1 MLHEGARGRTSS
13 VPLCLLGAGV
23 IFALCEAVYGLAWRW
38 YHPPL
43 YYVLVAGLT
52 IGASAV
58 LAALGTL
65 VRSQAS
71 TALAVWAAVM
81 AGLSHALTPDHG
93 LSTGE
98 LTCFAATV
106 FLAGL
111 LASRIEPVRRTS
123 PSTLALAAG
132 GGLVLALL
140 RGEGAA
146 SLAGL
151 GGLPLELGGALATAV
166 LFGAVFAGLPLLL
179 ARLERRVPAGW
190 GRAMVLLLLVG
201 HSALPL
207 LEAPDGR
214 RRLPG
219 PDDLLAGGATDRAPH
234 VFLLVLDTVRA
245 DHLSV
250 YGYERDTTPE
260 LARWIQ
266 RRGNSLVYEQAYANG
281 AWTVPS
287 HATLFTGLLPNEH
300 GVHFDLRGNVR
311 FLFGLRDETPTLA
324 EGMAGAGYATLGTF
338 SNNWLRTVHGMRRGF
353 DRYFLSPNF
362 EPLPFAGEVLRQ
374 LLVPGLAAEAAKGGA
389 RASDVN
395 RTLLSMIGP
404 WSQGEKPLFV
414 FGNYGDAHGPYAP
427 PPGFRGRFQEPAV
440 RERVRHLSKELTSEE
455 LEVLEARYDEEILY
469 LDFELGRFFER
480 LDELGIL
487 DDSWV
492 FVTSDHGEAFGEH
505 GILEH
510 GTTLYNEVTR
520 IPLVVFPPE
529 GETLPADGMAVSLV
543 DVARTIAAIGGFE
556 LDGPGRDLRRE
567 SPGEPAVALE
577 FYGDAEKAKRH
588 GDPARYASRAVLWEN
603 YKLIE
608 IEGELHLFDVQ
619 RDPGE
624 QVDLI
629 DRMESVAERMEAMLP
644 RYNRMPNAVEGTQPD
659 PEATSRLQGLGYL
672 GGDP

>member
-1 MLHEGARGRTSS
+1 MRNSS
-13 VPLCLLGAGV
+13 VLLCLLGAGV
-23 IFALCEAVYGLAWRW
+23 TFALCEAVYGLAWRW
-38 YHPPL
+38 YHGPL
-43 YYVLVAGLT
+43 YYVLIAGLT
-52 IGASAV
+52 MSASAV
-58 LAALGTL
+58 LAGVGTL
-65 VRSQAS
+65 MRSPVPL
-71 TALAVWAAVM
+71 ALALWAAVM
-81 AGLSHALTPDHG
+81 AGLSHALTPDRG
-93 LSTGE
+93 LSPVE
-98 LTCFAATV
+98 LTSYAASV
-106 FLAGL
+106 FLAGVV
-111 LASRIEPVRRTS
+111 ASRVDAVRRAS
-123 PSTLALAAG
+123 PSMLALAAG

-146 SLAGL
+146 SLARL
-151 GGLPLELGGALATAV
+151 GVLPWDLGEALATAV
-166 LFGAVFAGLPLLL
+166 LFGAVFAGLPALQKRFEWRVAAVWGNAVALILL
-179 ARLERRVPAGW
+179 A
-190 GRAMVLLLLVG
+190 G

-207 LEAPDGR
+207 LETPDGR
-214 RRLPG
+214 KRLPG
-219 PDDLLAGGATDRAPH
+219 PDDLRAGEVPARAPH
-234 VFLLVLDTVRA
+234 VILLVLDTVRA

-250 YGYERDTTPE
+250 YGYERNTTPE
-260 LARWIQ
+260 LARWID
-266 RRGNSLVYEQAYANG
+266 RRENSVVYEQAYANG

-311 FLFGLRDETPTLA
+311 FLFGLREETRTLA

-362 EPLPFAGEVLRQ
+362 EPLPFAGETLRQ
-374 LLVPGLAAEAAKGGA
+374 LLVPGLASEAAKGGA

-404 WSQGEKPLFV
+404 WSLGEKPLFV

-427 PPGFRGRFQEPAV
+427 PPGFRGRFQEPGV
-440 RERVRHLSKELTSEE
+440 RERAQHLSKELTGEE

-469 LDFELGRFFER
+469 LDSELGRFFER

-492 FVTSDHGEAFGEH
+492 FITSDHGEAFGEH

-520 IPLVVFPPE
+520 IPLIVFPPA
-529 GETLPADGMAVSLV
+529 GETLPIDGKAVSLV
-543 DVARTIAAIGGFE
+543 DVARTVAAIAGFVLE
-556 LDGPGRDLRRE
+556 GPGRDLRQERR
-567 SPGEPAVALE
+567 GEPSVALE

-588 GDPARYASRAVLWEN
+588 GDPARYASRAVLWEH

-608 IEGELHLFDVQ
+608 IEGELHLFDMQ

-624 QVDLI
+624 HVDLI
-629 DRMESVAERMEAMLP
+629 DRLENVAERMEAMLP
-644 RYNRMPNAVEGTQPD
+644 RYNRMPNSVEGTPPD
-659 PEATSRLQGLGYL
+659 PAATSRLQGLGYL